1 MNIIMKYDIV
11 KLVVHLNCNFGV
23 RVSNLGLNKINFLFA
38 KHFLARMS
46 RGIGNLGGS
55 QGGL

>member
-11 KLVVHLNCNFGV
+11 KLVMHLNCNFGV
-23 RVSNLGLNKINFLFA
+23 RVSNLGLKKINFLFA

-46 RGIGNLGGS
+46 RGRKT
-55 QGGL
+55 